1 MKITYGKQENNL
13 KTETSQDY
21 QGMLRAQLGLVIK
34 NLEVLF
40 HFLYCMIFSS
50 GYLHRYWAFTGFRLF
65 FQGNVIQG

>member
-13 KTETSQDY
+13 KIETSQDY

-40 HFLYCMIFSS
+40 HFLYCKS
-50 GYLHRYWAFTGFRLF
+50 GYLHRHWAYTGFRLF
-65 FQGNVIQG
+65 FQRNVIQG